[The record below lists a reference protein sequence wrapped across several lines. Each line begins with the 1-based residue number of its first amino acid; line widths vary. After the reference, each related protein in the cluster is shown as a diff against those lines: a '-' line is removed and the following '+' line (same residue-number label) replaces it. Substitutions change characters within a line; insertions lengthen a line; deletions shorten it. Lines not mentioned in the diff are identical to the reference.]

1 MGRGLVKVRRNRARA
16 TGRRESGTFIRLP
29 HEAWRSPAFAALSA
43 QALKLLIDIA
53 GRYNGRNN
61 GNLEATWTILS
72 RERGWK
78 SRDTL
83 HKALGELVQAGF
95 LFRTRQGRRLCGK
108 HEPSLYAVTWWA
120 IDASDKHQ
128 HSSTTALRLWRTKRA
143 NASTPAVPVESHQA
157 RLAVL
162 VEGTDR

>member
-1 MGRGLVKVRRNRARA
+1 MSRTRVRS
-16 TGRRESGTFIRLP
+16 TGRRESGTFFKVT
-29 HEAWRSPAFAALSA
+29 HDAWRSPEFAALSA

-61 GNLEATWTILS
+61 GDLEATWTTMS

-95 LFRTRQGRRLCGK
+95 LLRTRQGRRLCGK

-120 IDASDKHQ
+120 IDKSDKHP
-128 HSSTTALRLWRTKRA
+128 HLTTTAPRLWLAKRA
-143 NASTPAVPVESHQA
+143 NASTPAVSVEPYQA
-157 RLAVL
+157 RPAVL
-162 VEGTDR
+162 GAGN